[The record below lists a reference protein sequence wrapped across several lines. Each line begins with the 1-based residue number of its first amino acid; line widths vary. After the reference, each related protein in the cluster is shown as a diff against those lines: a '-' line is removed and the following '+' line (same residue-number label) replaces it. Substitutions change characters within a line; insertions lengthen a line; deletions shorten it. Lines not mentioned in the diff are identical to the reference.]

1 MKRLSTKT
9 RILVSGAVS
18 LLAAAATLP
27 LVALALSPG
36 AVALPTGA
44 ENTVIN
50 IQNVGTA
57 NATIT
62 VDYYKPDGSFVC
74 SKSEEDVPP
83 GAIRSF
89 YQVNE
94 SCLLAGFRGVGVASS
109 DQPIVALEERDILS
123 SGGFKSYSV
132 ANASATGGHKLA
144 IPLALNELLTHDW
157 NSRIAVVNA
166 GSTVACIKN
175 TYYLQ
180 PDRGGATTGA
190 VQTVVDNPPGQ
201 PGCANGYAVPAGGQV
216 TFGRSGTGF
225 TRFPVS
231 TDNNQMAI
239 LIEVLNPGDNKI
251 VANVDIYRSDG
262 NRLLGSYSANVIDA
276 GAPGSDD
283 VGTNILIPFTIKT
296 ATGHYTEIGAMNVSG
311 TPADITINYVGVIE
325 GTTTPVNVTV
335 VLPNVANTA
344 SHSIYDSF
352 DIPVGFIGY
361 ARITSTATVA
371 GLLLRGKQTQYYSGV
386 DEDIFAAAS
395 GVPADQAGTKWSVP
409 MVLRRF
415 APSPPYIGYNSEI
428 QVIVADGSTA
438 SVTIHMVGDPAY
450 VVTYGCPIGPY
461 DLIYSV
467 TGSQDF
473 YMNFEGSLSAPNGF
487 PLGLAPSC
495 FFGGATITANKP
507 IIVLGN
513 LTSDKNPGDNDAM
526 FNAFKTQ

>member
-50 IQNVGTA
+50 IQNVGIA
-57 NATIT
+57 NATIA
-62 VDYYKPDGSFVC
+62 VDYYNPDGTPVC
-74 SKSEEDVPP
+74 SKTAENVAP
-83 GAIRSF
+83 GAIKSF
-89 YQVNE
+89 YQSTE
-94 SCLLAGFRGVGVASS
+94 PCLPAGFRGVGVASS

-123 SGGFKSYSV
+123 SSGYKSYSI

-144 IPLALNELLTHDW
+144 IPLALNELLTNQW

-180 PDRGGATTGA
+180 PGAGGATIGS
-190 VQTVVDNPPGQ
+190 VQTVVDSPAGQ
-201 PGCANGYAVPAGGQV
+201 PGCPGGGYAIPAGGQV
-216 TFGRSGTGF
+216 TFGRTGSGV

-262 NRLLGSYSANVIDA
+262 NRLLGSYSANVIDT
-276 GAPGSDD
+276 GAPATDD
-283 VGTNILIPFTIKT
+283 VGTDIMIPFTIKS
-296 ATGHYTEIGAMNVSG
+296 ASGHYTEIGAMVVAG
-311 TPADITINYVGVIE
+311 GPADVTIQYVGVIE
-325 GTTTPVNVTV
+325 GTSTAVNKTV
-335 VLPNVANTA
+335 VLPSVANAA
-344 SHSIYDSF
+344 SHSIYSSL

-371 GLLLRGKQTQYYSGV
+371 GLLLRGKQTTYYSGI
-386 DEDIFAAAS
+386 DEDIYAAAS
-395 GVPADQAGTKWSVP
+395 GVPADRAGTGWSVP

-415 APSPPYIGYNSEI
+415 SPYAPAGMIGYNSEI
-428 QVIVADGSTA
+428 QVMVADGSTA
-438 SVTIHMVGDPAY
+438 SVTIRMVGDPAN
-450 VVTYGCPIGPY
+450 GCPNGPY
-461 DLIYSV
+461 ETTYTV
-467 TGSQDF
+467 TGSQNF
-473 YMNFEGSLSAPNGF
+473 YMNLESSAGPNGF
-487 PLGLAPSC
+487 GPGAGPSC

-507 IIVLGN
+507 VIVLSN
-513 LTSDKNPGDNDAM
+513 LTADKTPGDNDAM